1 MPARRPAAACGA
13 LLVALAVPAAAEA
26 ATFTA
31 PLAPCYVT
39 AGTATNR
46 QAEGFPVA
54 ASGFTINSLVNLT
67 IDGGPVIGPDG
78 KPLTN
83 PTTGAL
89 AGDNLQVNDQGV
101 LALPALV
108 PAPWIKAGQRD
119 FTVTLTQ
126 QNNPANVA
134 TAVSKVTALDVNV
147 DPSVAAPSEKVRFSG
162 RGFTANA
169 PVYAHYVHGGKLKK
183 TVRMSGAPGV
193 CGTWSAKR
201 KQIPVHRAKTGRWI
215 VQFDQA
221 KKYRNGTK
229 GGVNGVYVRLSIDVR
244 LKRQRRN

>member
-1 MPARRPAAACGA
+1 M
-13 LLVALAVPAAAEA
+13 
-26 ATFTA
+26 
-31 PLAPCYVT
+31 
-39 AGTATNR
+39 
-46 QAEGFPVA
+46 
-54 ASGFTINSLVNLT
+54 
-67 IDGGPVIGPDG
+67 
-78 KPLTN
+78 
-83 PTTGAL
+83 
-89 AGDNLQVNDQGV
+89 
-101 LALPALV
+101 LALPDLV

-126 QNNPANVA
+126 QSNPANVA

-162 RGFTANA
+162 RGFTADA

-201 KQIPVHRAKTGRWI
+201 KQIPVQRAKTGRWI

-221 KKYRNGTK
+221 HRYRNGNK

-244 LKRQRRN
+244 LRRQPRN